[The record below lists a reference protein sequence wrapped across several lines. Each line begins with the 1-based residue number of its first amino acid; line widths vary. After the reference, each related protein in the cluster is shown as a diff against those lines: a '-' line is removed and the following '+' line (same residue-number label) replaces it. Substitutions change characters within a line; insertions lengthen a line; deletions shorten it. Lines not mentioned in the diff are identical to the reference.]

1 MKQALVIAGFG
12 IGLVLCGAADAQ
24 ETATVRGTVVDDNG
38 QPVPEVAVEFQYKGE
53 SRQKITRS
61 TVSDK
66 KGHYIR
72 SGIRSG
78 DWTVVFSKDGYKTGK
93 LDTSFQAGGM
103 SELPPV
109 KLSPAPSAPAAAA
122 GAAAAAPGDVAAGS
136 NVGAERAK
144 KLSAMYEKAVTAM
157 NAGDAAGSEAL
168 FQSIVAELPNLAEA
182 HYNLGVLQA
191 LRNDPTSAEAEFR
204 KVIELQPKMPN
215 AYVALAT
222 LLSAQ
227 GKTEDAYGL
236 LQGVSSDFEKSAWVQ
251 FALGANAFNLG
262 RNAEAEVAFGRV
274 VELDPTNAETYFY
287 LGSLALNRNDSAGA
301 IQRLEKYVAIA
312 PATAENVAAAK
323 NLLVALKKK

>member
-1 MKQALVIAGFG
+1 MKQVLVIAGFG
-12 IGLVLCGAADAQ
+12 IGLVLCGSAGAQ
-24 ETATVRGTVVDDNG
+24 ETATVRGTVVDDGG
-38 QPVPEVAVEFQYKGE
+38 QPVSDVAVEFEYKGE
-53 SRQKITRS
+53 TRQPIVRKA
-61 TVSDK
+61 VSDK
-66 KGHYIR
+66 KGGYIR
-72 SGIRSG
+72 SGLRSG
-78 DWTVVFSKDGYKTGK
+78 NWTVVYSKAGYKTGK

-109 KLSPAPSAPAAAA
+109 KLSAAPAAPATGP
-122 GAAAAAPGDVAAGS
+122 GAAVPGDVSAGA
-136 NVGAERAK
+136 NVSAEHAK

-191 LRNDPTSAEAEFR
+191 LRSETTSAEVEFR

-222 LLSAQ
+222 LLAAK

-236 LQGVSSDFEKSAWVQ
+236 LQGVSADFEQNAWVQ

-301 IQRLEKYVAIA
+301 VRRLEKYVEVA

-323 NLLVALKKK
+323 SLLVVLKKK